1 MRRNKSS
8 VYEGIEGQPSQE
20 HGGVGDEQ
28 CVGTGAQA
36 GVVDVLRLGMGACVW
51 L

>member
-8 VYEGIEGQPSQE
+8 VYEGIEGQPGQG

-28 CVGTGAQA
+28 CVVTGVQA
-36 GVVDVLRLGMGACVW
+36 GVVDVLRLRMGAGVW